1 MDTPK
6 LHALAVACHNG
17 ACNVPALI
25 RALAATINEIPRGRI
40 AESVELKIILGQLS
54 FLAGDSLG
62 PNERALTHFRKAVDG
77 CIAGGQ
83 ERTAEITSV
92 DH

>member
-17 ACNVPALI
+17 ACNLPALA
-25 RALAATINEIPRGRI
+25 RALAATIDEIPRGRI
-40 AESVELKIILGQLS
+40 TESVDLKIILGQLS

-62 PNERALTHFRKAVDG
+62 PSEQALADFRQAVDH
-77 CIAGGQ
+77 CDVAPHINAKL
-83 ERTAEITSV
+83 
-92 DH
+92 